1 MADTNMS
8 PIDWAKRPLQR
19 YANFKDRAPRAE
31 YWWFYLA
38 YIVALFVAMLI
49 DGALGFGGEGGM
61 GVGPLYILLALGL
74 IIPSIAVTVR
84 RLHDTNRSGWWILLP
99 VLPYAIVIAM
109 MLTAGAAGSP
119 TGMLAGAGLGMILV
133 FAAVIAFII
142 FMILPGTKGPN
153 RFGPDPYGEDVE
165 KVFA

>member
-8 PIDWAKRPLQR
+8 PVDWAKRPLKR

-31 YWWFYLA
+31 YWWFYLF
-38 YIVALFVAMLI
+38 YMIALVLAMVI
-49 DGALGFGGEGGM
+49 DGAIGFGAGGGI

-74 IIPSIAVTVR
+74 IVPSIAVTVR

-99 VLPYAIVIAM
+99 VLPYAIVVAVALM
-109 MLTAGAAGSP
+109 ATAAGSP
-119 TGMLAGAGLGMILV
+119 TGILAGMGFGMILV
-133 FAAVIAFII
+133 FAAVIAFLI
-142 FMILPGTKGPN
+142 FMIMPGNKGPN